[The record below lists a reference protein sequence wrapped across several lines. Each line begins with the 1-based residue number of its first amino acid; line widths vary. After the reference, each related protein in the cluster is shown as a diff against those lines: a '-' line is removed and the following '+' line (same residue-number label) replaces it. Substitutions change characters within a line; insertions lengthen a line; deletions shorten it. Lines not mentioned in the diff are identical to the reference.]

1 MHMVA
6 QHLFQSALE
15 QMRRG
20 VRTADA
26 LPALLIDADGA
37 DIARFHLAAD
47 HAAIVQEFAAL
58 VLLNVGDDEFA
69 VRPFDIAMVADL
81 TAHFGVHGRL
91 IQHDQSVRPLADSA
105 LKLVLRDDGEDLA
118 LRSAAF
124 IADELRRGHL
134 LAELHA
140 GPAEVSQRLSGLS
153 RAGFLLLHQLLERLR
168 IHVHAFLV
176 NHFLG
181 QVERETVGVIELEGV
196 RAGENG
202 LALLLVALEHVAE
215 DLHAAVDGLGE
226 VLLLRAHNAGDI
238 RLLFAQLRILALI
251 LMDNGIDHVIQE
263 RMVDAEKLSVT
274 RRTPQKP
281 PQHIAASLV
290 RGQHAVADHERGAA
304 DMVGDDAQRNVR
316 LCGFLIVR
324 AGDLRDLVGNVHHRI
339 HIEQRSHVL
348 AHAGK
353 ALQAHAGVDVLLLQ
367 LGIIAVAIIIE
378 LREHDVPDLDVA
390 VAVAADGAA
399 GFAAAVLFAAV
410 IINFGA
416 GTARAGAV
424 LPEIVLLAE
433 AEDMALGNAD
443 HIAPDGEGLVVGGGR
458 LIACKDRRIQ
468 PIRLKADPL
477 GAGQEFP
484 RPGNGFLLEIIAEGK
499 VA

>member
-1 MHMVA
+1 M
-6 QHLFQSALE
+6 
-15 QMRRG
+15 
-20 VRTADA
+20 
-26 LPALLIDADGA
+26 
-37 DIARFHLAAD
+37 
-47 HAAIVQEFAAL
+47 
-58 VLLNVGDDEFA
+58 
-69 VRPFDIAMVADL
+69 
-81 TAHFGVHGRL
+81 
-91 IQHDQSVRPLADSA
+91 
-105 LKLVLRDDGEDLA
+105 
-118 LRSAAF
+118 
-124 IADELRRGHL
+124 
-134 LAELHA
+134 
-140 GPAEVSQRLSGLS
+140 
-153 RAGFLLLHQLLERLR
+153 
-168 IHVHAFLV
+168 
-176 NHFLG
+176 
-181 QVERETVGVIELEGV
+181 
-196 RAGENG
+196 
-202 LALLLVALEHVAE
+202 
-215 DLHAAVDGLGE
+215 
-226 VLLLRAHNAGDI
+226 
-238 RLLFAQLRILALI
+238 
-251 LMDNGIDHVIQE
+251 
-263 RMVDAEKLSVT
+263 T
-274 RRTPQKP
+274 RRAPQKP

-304 DMVGDDAQRNVR
+304 DMVGDDAQGNVR

-353 ALQAHAGVDVLLLQ
+353 ALQTHAGVDVLLLQ

-399 GFAAAVLFAAV
+399 GFAAAVLLAAV

-443 HIAPDGEGLVVGGGR
+443 HIAPDGEGLVVGGRR

-468 PIRLKADPL
+468 PIRLKVDPL

-484 RPGNGFLLEIIAEGK
+484 RPVDGLFLEVVTEREVAQHLKIGAVAGSVADVLNIAGTDALLAGGDPVTGRLLLAGK
-499 VA
+499 VGLHGCHAGVDQQQRGIVLGDQGKAGQTQMVFGLKEVQEHFPQLVETVVLGLRHNHFLHFYVNFLIFDCKPGFQPERSRRRCSAVAFLPKNKMLRPGHRGEALLHGTTLIIPHPWGHLSHR